1 MIAPMAKNEVSLQPF
16 FRRAGNLSTAETK
29 CAKGNRRRAN
39 VRNLRDYSRNCETLK
54 CRVI

>member
-1 MIAPMAKNEVSLQPF
+1 MAKNEVSLQPF

-29 CAKGNRRRAN
+29 CAKRNRRRAN